1 MSWSSRTAVVALCLA
16 VATAGV
22 PPPLVDAEDA
32 TSPPGVVPHHHPI
45 ATTNA
50 EAQRFFD
57 YGLTLIFGFNHD
69 EAVRAFRR
77 AADVDP
83 KAAMPHWGIALALG
97 PNINLDVDPERE
109 RAASAA
115 IERAQ
120 SLGRGAPQ
128 PERDYIEALSRRYSP
143 HPTADL
149 KALAVEYSVA
159 MGELSKRY
167 PDDLDAATL
176 YAESLMDLR
185 PWRLWNANG
194 TPAEGTEVIVA
205 VLESVLRRDPRHIG
219 ANHYYIHAVEASGH
233 PERALASAQRLE
245 TLVPWAGHLV
255 HMPAHI
261 YLQLG
266 DYAAAAR
273 SNEAAVAADRAY
285 IERTGAQ
292 GVYPIMYYSH
302 NLHFLSD
309 AYAMEGRFSDA
320 HRAAEQ
326 LVANVQPAV
335 RDMPM
340 GEFVMGAPMLV
351 DLRFARW
358 TEVLAAPEPAA
369 DLPITRALWRF
380 ARGLAHAA
388 TGKTRDAEAE
398 REAFASARQKVPAD
412 AVYGDTGLNRAHAV
426 LDLASLILD
435 ARIARS
441 KGDLTTAVAQ
451 LRKAVEAEDGLAY
464 DEPPTW
470 FYPVRESLGATLHL
484 KKRYG
489 EAEEVFR
496 ADLQRNP
503 RNGRSLFGLLESLT
517 AQGRTA
523 DARWVRMQFEAAWRN
538 AESTL
543 HVEDL

>member
-1 MSWSSRTAVVALCLA
+1 
-16 VATAGV
+16 
-22 PPPLVDAEDA
+22 
-32 TSPPGVVPHHHPI
+32 
-45 ATTNA
+45 
-50 EAQRFFD
+50 
-57 YGLTLIFGFNHD
+57 
-69 EAVRAFRR
+69 
-77 AADVDP
+77 
-83 KAAMPHWGIALALG
+83 
-97 PNINLDVDPERE
+97 
-109 RAASAA
+109 
-115 IERAQ
+115 
-120 SLGRGAPQ
+120 
-128 PERDYIEALSRRYSP
+128 
-143 HPTADL
+143 
-149 KALAVEYSVA
+149 
-159 MGELSKRY
+159 
-167 PDDLDAATL
+167 
-176 YAESLMDLR
+176 
-185 PWRLWNANG
+185 
-194 TPAEGTEVIVA
+194 
-205 VLESVLRRDPRHIG
+205 
-219 ANHYYIHAVEASGH
+219 
-233 PERALASAQRLE
+233 
-245 TLVPWAGHLV
+245 
-255 HMPAHI
+255 
-261 YLQLG
+261 
-266 DYAAAAR
+266 
-273 SNEAAVAADRAY
+273 
-285 IERTGAQ
+285 
-292 GVYPIMYYSH
+292 
-302 NLHFLSD
+302 
-309 AYAMEGRFSDA
+309 
-320 HRAAEQ
+320 
-326 LVANVQPAV
+326 
-335 RDMPM
+335 MPM
-340 GEFVMGAPMLV
+340 GEFLMGAPMLV
-351 DLRFARW
+351 DLRFAHW
-358 TEVLAAPEPAA
+358 TDVLAAPEPAA

>member
-1 MSWSSRTAVVALCLA
+1 MSWRSRAAIIAFCL
-16 VATAGV
+16 GV
-22 PPPLVDAEDA
+22 MSPGLRSPRVGAEDA
-32 TSPPGVVPHHHPI
+32 FPLPAVGLHHHPV
-45 ATTNA
+45 TTTSA

-57 YGLTLIFGFNHD
+57 YGLTLIFAFNHD

-77 AADVDP
+77 AAELDP
-83 KAAMPHWGIALALG
+83 KAAMPQWGIALALG

-109 RAASAA
+109 RAAAA
-115 IERAQ
+115 AVERAKA
-120 SLGRGAPQ
+120 LARRTPQ
-128 PERDYIEALSRRYSP
+128 PERDYVEALSRRYSP
-143 HPTADL
+143 HPNADL
-149 KALAVEYSVA
+149 KALAVEYSMA

-185 PWRLWNANG
+185 PWRLWNADG
-194 TPAEGTEVIVA
+194 TPAEGTVVIVA
-205 VLESVLRRDPRHIG
+205 VLESVLRRDPEHIG
-219 ANHYYIHAVEASGH
+219 ANHYYIHAIEASGH
-233 PERALASAQRLE
+233 PERALASAKRLE
-245 TLVPWAGHLV
+245 TRVSWAGHLV

-261 YLQLG
+261 YMQLG

-273 SNEAAVAADRAY
+273 SNEAGVAADRAY

-309 AYAMEGRFSDA
+309 AYGMEGRFSDSR
-320 HRAAEQ
+320 RAAEQ

-340 GEFVMGAPMLV
+340 GEFLMGQPMLV

-358 TEVLAAPEPAA
+358 SEVLGASEPAA
-369 DLPITRALWRF
+369 DLPITRAFWRF
-380 ARGLAHAA
+380 ARGVAQAA
-388 TGKTRDAEAE
+388 TGKPRVAEME
-398 REAFASARQKVPAD
+398 RAAFASARQQVPAD
-412 AVYGDTGLNRAHAV
+412 AVYGDTGLNSAHAV

-441 KGDLTTAVAQ
+441 KGDLSTAVAH
-451 LRKAVEAEDGLAY
+451 LRKAVEAQDGLAY

-470 FYPVRESLGATLHL
+470 FYPVRESLGATLLL
-484 KKRYG
+484 KKRYA

-496 ADLQRNP
+496 ADLQHNP

-517 AQGRTA
+517 RQGRAA
-523 DARWVRMQFEAAWRN
+523 DASWVRRQFETAWQN
-538 AESTL
+538 AESPL
-543 HVEDL
+543 RIEDL

>member
-1 MSWSSRTAVVALCLA
+1 MRWSSRAAAFVGLGLTI
-16 VATAGV
+16 AGGC
-22 PPPLVDAEDA
+22 PPSLSAQEAFPLPEI
-32 TSPPGVVPHHHPI
+32 GLHHHPV
-45 ATTNA
+45 ATTSA

-57 YGLTLIFGFNHD
+57 YGMTLIYAFNHD
-69 EAVRAFRR
+69 AAVRAFQR
-77 AADVDP
+77 AAELDP
-83 KAAMPHWGIALALG
+83 KAAMPQWGIALALG

-115 IERAQ
+115 VERAKA
-120 SLGRGAPQ
+120 LARRAPQ
-128 PERDYIEALSRRYSP
+128 PERDYVEALSRRYSP
-143 HPTADL
+143 HPDADL

-185 PWRLWNANG
+185 PWRLWSPDG
-194 TPAEGTEVIVA
+194 TPAEGTPVIVA
-205 VLESVLRRDPRHIG
+205 LLESVLRRDPEHIG
-219 ANHYYIHAVEASGH
+219 ANHYYIHAIEASGH
-233 PERALASAQRLE
+233 PERALASAKRLE
-245 TLVPWAGHLV
+245 TRVPWAGHLV
-255 HMPAHI
+255 HMPAHV
-261 YLQLG
+261 YMQLG
-266 DYAAAAR
+266 DYGSAAR
-273 SNEAAVAADRAY
+273 SNEAGAAADRAY

-309 AYAMEGRFSDA
+309 AYGMEGRFTDSR
-320 HRAAEQ
+320 RAAEQ

-340 GEFVMGAPMLV
+340 GEFLMGQPMLV

-358 TEVLAAPEPAA
+358 NDVLAAPEPAP
-369 DLPITRALWRF
+369 DLPITRAFWRF
-380 ARGLAHAA
+380 ARGVAQAA
-388 TGKTRDAEAE
+388 TGKTRGAEAE
-398 REAFASARQKVPAD
+398 RAAFASTRQQVPPD
-412 AVYGDTGLNRAHAV
+412 AVYGDTGLNSAHAV
-426 LDLASLILD
+426 LDLASHILD

-441 KGDLTTAVAQ
+441 RGDLASAVTH
-451 LRKAVEAEDGLAY
+451 LRKAVAAQDGLAY

-470 FYPVRESLGATLHL
+470 FYPVRESLGATLL
-484 KKRYG
+484 LGKRYG

-517 AQGRTA
+517 RQGRGA
-523 DARWVRMQFEAAWRN
+523 DASWVRMQFEVAWRN

-543 HVEDL
+543 HIEDL